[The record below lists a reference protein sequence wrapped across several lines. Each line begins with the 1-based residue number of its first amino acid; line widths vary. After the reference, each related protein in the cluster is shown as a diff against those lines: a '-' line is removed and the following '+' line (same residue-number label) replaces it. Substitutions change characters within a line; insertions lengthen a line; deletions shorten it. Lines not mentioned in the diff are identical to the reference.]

1 MKGFDM
7 GDKGKKDRDKRE
19 GQKKGKQTLKE
30 KRKTEKDKL
39 QPVLPN

>member
-7 GDKGKKDRDKRE
+7 GDKGKKDRDKLE

-30 KRKTEKDKL
+30 KRKTRKDRL
-39 QPVLPN
+39 APGLPT